1 MKILFLGGKRILG
14 KAIIEKLLKIKKIKL
29 YALSRFPENVK
40 IKYHNINYLKGDRN
54 DFKFMKKIIVES
66 EFDIVFDNNCYDF
79 KTFKKIYKIIKNRKI
94 FYIFTSSII
103 SYLDF
108 SQIRKE
114 IEMLKKKKY
123 KLNSFLPREL
133 ALNKRKIELFLLK
146 QKELKFCILKYH
158 NIVGINDHS
167 HKTDYLKNFKVYNL
181 KKLKI
186 SKNSLLQ
193 FAYIEDIKEV
203 VQRIIKKI
211 LKKKRLSNVLN
222 IANNPLSYNY
232 LIKINSKN
240 KLKQKNL
247 DHDIIPDVI
256 VDNSKIKKMLRFNFT
271 SNYKILRELR
281 KKHEK

>member
-14 KAIIEKLLKIKKIKL
+14 KALLEKLLKIKKIKI
-29 YALSRFPENVK
+29 YALSRYPENIK

-54 DFKFMKKIIVES
+54 DYKFLKKIITET

-79 KTFKKIYKIIKNRKI
+79 RTFNKIYKTIKNRNI

-114 IEMLKKKKY
+114 SEMLKEKKS

-146 QKELKFCILKYH
+146 QKEIKFLILKYH

-167 HKTDYLKNFKVYNL
+167 NKTNYLKNFKIYNL

-186 SKNSLLQ
+186 SKNSSLQ
-193 FAYIEDIKEV
+193 FAYIEDIKEIV
-203 VQRIIKKI
+203 EMIIKKI
-211 LKKKRLSNVLN
+211 LNKKILSNIFN
-222 IANNPLSYNY
+222 IANNPLSYND
-232 LIKINSKN
+232 LIKINLKN
-240 KLKQKNL
+240 KIKQKNL

-256 VDNSKIKKMLRFNFT
+256 VDNSKIKKMLKFNFT
-271 SNYKILRELR
+271 SNYKVLKEL
-281 KKHEK
+281 KKET

>member
-14 KAIIEKLLKIKKIKL
+14 KAIVEKLLKIKKIKL

-167 HKTDYLKNFKVYNL
+167 NKTDYLKNFKVYNL

-281 KKHEK
+281 KET

>member
-14 KAIIEKLLKIKKIKL
+14 KAIVEKLLKIKKIKL
-29 YALSRFPENVK
+29 YALSRFPENIK

-54 DFKFMKKIIVES
+54 DFEFMKKIIVES

-114 IEMLKKKKY
+114 IEMLKKKKF

-167 HKTDYLKNFKVYNL
+167 NKTDYLKNFKAYNL

-211 LKKKRLSNVLN
+211 VKKKRLSNVLN
-222 IANNPLSYNY
+222 IANNPLSYNF

-240 KLKQKNL
+240 KLKQKDL

-256 VDNSKIKKMLRFNFT
+256 VDNSKIKKVLRFNFT

-281 KKHEK
+281 KET

>member
-123 KLNSFLPREL
+123 KLNSFLPSEL

-167 HKTDYLKNFKVYNL
+167 NKTDYLK
-181 KKLKI
+181 I
-186 SKNSLLQ
+186 
-193 FAYIEDIKEV
+193 
-203 VQRIIKKI
+203 
-211 LKKKRLSNVLN
+211 
-222 IANNPLSYNY
+222 
-232 LIKINSKN
+232 
-240 KLKQKNL
+240 
-247 DHDIIPDVI
+247 
-256 VDNSKIKKMLRFNFT
+256 LRF
-271 SNYKILRELR
+271 II
-281 KKHEK
+281 

>member
-167 HKTDYLKNFKVYNL
+167 NKTDYLKNFKVYNL

-281 KKHEK
+281 KET

>member
-79 KTFKKIYKIIKNRKI
+79 KTFKKIYKIIKNRKN

-167 HKTDYLKNFKVYNL
+167 NKTDYLKNFKVYNL

-211 LKKKRLSNVLN
+211 LKKRLSNVLN

-281 KKHEK
+281 KET